1 MLHKNKNTFFAMEWN
16 SKMFD
21 FVLSDRFQ
29 DNKIFNAIESFV
41 FREDI

>member
-1 MLHKNKNTFFAMEWN
+1 MKYFFAMEWN

-29 DNKIFNAIESFV
+29 DNKLFNAKESFV